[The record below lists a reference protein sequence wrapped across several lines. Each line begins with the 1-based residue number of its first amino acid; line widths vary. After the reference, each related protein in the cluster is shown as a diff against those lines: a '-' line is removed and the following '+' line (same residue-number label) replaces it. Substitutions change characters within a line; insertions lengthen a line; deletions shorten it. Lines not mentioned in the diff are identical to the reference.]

1 MISPMPGTTAPAS
14 SETEGPP
21 PESPLPPTPWRWRIA
36 IGSAVAVIAAA
47 AYLLHS
53 TLRPDVALR
62 VQSAAGILCFL
73 GVAAFFS
80 KSLQSVRL
88 KTLLWGIG
96 LQFALALVVLQPP
109 WIHGVPEWL
118 RLAWMPDL
126 FDAIGKGIKAL
137 IAASDK
143 GADFVFGS
151 LAHVDGPS
159 GFVFAFKALPPIIF
173 VSSFFSVLYYFGV
186 LQLFVRLFARVMK
199 YIMGTSGAETLSVS
213 ANVFM
218 GQTEAPLIVKP
229 FVPRMTQSELLALMA
244 SGMAHISGGMMAV
257 YISYGADPV
266 AILCT
271 CVMAC
276 PASLYLTK
284 LVLPEAS
291 TPLTAGETP
300 ITVETPYVN
309 AVDAAAAGVKDGLWL
324 ALNVAGMLIAFIAFI
339 ALLDI
344 ILAAIKPG
352 LKAAVHSPWQMRGLY
367 AVGAAMLVWGV
378 WLAWNASQR
387 GGKLRPGLVWCVV
400 GLGYLFAINQLLDA
414 ASDPTGS
421 ALAWWPDDLS
431 LGRIFGWMFYPVAF
445 LLGVDPAECDRV
457 GTLLGIKLAANE
469 HVAYLTLSGKVPDS
483 VQFTQLSPR
492 AKMLAVF
499 ALTGFANFASVG
511 IQIGGIGAIAPG
523 RRSDLAK
530 LGMKAL
536 FVGFLVTLVNAAIA
550 GLLIESK
557 Q

>member
-1 MISPMPGTTAPAS
+1 MISPAPGSPAPAADAN
-14 SETEGPP
+14 EAPP
-21 PESPLPPTPWRWRIA
+21 PEEPLPPTPWRWRIGIA
-36 IGSAVAVIAAA
+36 GAVAVIAAA
-47 AYLLHS
+47 AYLLRDVLS
-53 TLRPDVALR
+53 DRPQVASR
-62 VQSAAGILCFL
+62 VQAACGILCFL

-80 KSLQSVRL
+80 KSLQSVSR

-109 WIHGVPEWL
+109 WIHDVPHWL
-118 RLAWMPDL
+118 RFAWMPDV
-126 FDAIGKGIKAL
+126 FEAIGRGIKAL

-151 LAHVDGPS
+151 LSHVDGPA

-173 VSSFFSVLYYFGV
+173 VSSFFSLLYYFGV
-186 LQLFVRLFARVMK
+186 LQFFVRIIARVMK
-199 YIMGTSGAETLSVS
+199 YVMGTSGAETLSVS

-229 FVPRMTQSELLALMA
+229 FVPRMTRSELLALMA

-276 PASLYLTK
+276 PCSLYLTK
-284 LVLPEAS
+284 LVLPEAGK
-291 TPLTAGETP
+291 PLTAGETP
-300 ITVETPYVN
+300 VTVETPYVN
-309 AVDAAAAGVKDGLWL
+309 AMDAAAAGVKDGLWL
-324 ALNVAGMLIAFIAFI
+324 AMNVAAMLIAFIAFI
-339 ALLDI
+339 ALIDI
-344 ILAAIKPG
+344 VLVAIKPA
-352 LKAAVHSPWQMRGLY
+352 LRVAAASVWQTRALY
-367 AVGAAMLVWGV
+367 AAGFALVAWRMWVWREAVQRGDTSWRGV
-378 WLAWNASQR
+378 WWAI
-387 GGKLRPGLVWCVV
+387 GGI
-400 GLGYLFAINQLLDA
+400 GYLVILNRLLVA
-414 ASDPTGS
+414 AADPTG
-421 ALAWWPDDLS
+421 ADLAWWPDDLS
-431 LGRIFGWMFYPVAF
+431 LGRIFGWLFSPVAF

-469 HVAYLTLSGKVPDS
+469 HVAYLTLSGKVPGS
-483 VQFTQLSPR
+483 VQFTELSPR

-511 IQIGGIGAIAPG
+511 IQLGGIGSIAPG
-523 RRSDLAK
+523 RRADLAK

-536 FVGFLVTLVNAAIA
+536 FVGFLATLINAAVA
-550 GLLIESK
+550 GLLM
-557 Q
+557 